1 MKKYTFPILF
11 ATALVAAGCS
21 NDDNINNDEIDE
33 TGKSLISFAA
43 ENDGMAVTRAGFTAD
58 TKIVAHFV
66 SNPRAGAPDG
76 SVTEYTKAILT
87 GQAESDDFSKV
98 DYTDKKKYWDDAHG
112 RYSQLS
118 VYAVAV
124 PNQSSSKIDAVT
136 GDESWS
142 TSDVSN
148 TIVWSV
154 SADQTGTKI
163 NDEDLAFSNN
173 IRQGAEE
180 GEEGVYIYN
189 FSAGKYPEL
198 TPSNAKRHSKGAD
211 ASITYDGRMI
221 FSQDGV
227 TYDAAPTTDAGH
239 FDKGHMK
246 FKHALTRVN
255 VVIKKGEGYTSGFA
269 FKTNTN
275 VQFNKAI
282 ISGTFDYST
291 DTWTGQATGDITK
304 MLPADTYTDAVG
316 TYQSQML
323 PGFALAEAG
332 TSNDLQF
339 TIDDNTY
346 YVTNAQLFNALK
358 TMDDSPLAN
367 DATSYN
373 LLEGYRYTFTI
384 VVGKTKIENITA
396 TLVAW
401 DEINAKET
409 SVNNAHISFT
419 FGTKGDGS
427 FSEMNLYKHEE
438 ELTKLITLPTDEYT
452 ANSWSGNYTGPAT
465 LSEVTSGKY
474 TTNWFYENN
483 KTAYHLRMINNLAQT
498 GLATNNPSF
507 AMESGAP
514 SAKDYQWGAPMKT
527 DADFIYSTT
536 NGYANSLQKGL
547 VANNSTDV
555 HITGFH
561 MMSELVVNL
570 KTPSDGSGVNLDG
583 ATVSLTYFYDNGSV
597 DMGTGLV
604 STTGDLAA
612 SMALVAT
619 STANQF
625 ALAVIPQ
632 NLVRTSG
639 DHLYVGIT
647 IHTTDN
653 NEYYIIEKLSEIPVN
668 GTTTPITEWLSGKR
682 YTYTFNV
689 TKTKIDNITATI
701 ADWINITA
709 ADKNVSLED

>member
-43 ENDGMAVTRAGFTAD
+43 ENDGMAVTRAGFTAE

-66 SNPRAGAPDG
+66 SNPRTGAPGG
-76 SVTEYTKAILT
+76 SANEYTRAILT
-87 GQAESDDFSKV
+87 GQAESDGFSKV

-118 VYAVAV
+118 VYAVTV
-124 PNQSSSKIDAVT
+124 PNKTSAKLDAVT
-136 GDESWS
+136 GDDSWS
-142 TSDVSN
+142 TSAVSN
-148 TIVWSV
+148 TIAWSV

-163 NDEDLAFSNN
+163 YDEDLAFSNN
-173 IRQGAEE
+173 IRQDGNN
-180 GEEGVYIYN
+180 GVYIYD

-198 TPSNAKRHSKGAD
+198 TPLNATKHSKTVDGTTT
-211 ASITYDGRMI
+211 SDGRMI
-221 FSQDGV
+221 FSQNNV
-227 TYDAAPTTDAGH
+227 AFDAAPTTDAGH
-239 FDKGHMK
+239 FDKGHME

-255 VVIKKGEGYTSGFA
+255 VVIQKGEGYTSGFA

-291 DTWTGQATGDITK
+291 DTWTSKATGDITK
-304 MLPADTYTDAVG
+304 MLPADTYTDAAG

-323 PGFALAEAG
+323 PGFALSSTG
-332 TSNDLQF
+332 TSNDIEF

-358 TMDDSPLAN
+358 TMDPCPMAN

-384 VVGKTKIENITA
+384 VVGKTKIDNITA
-396 TLVAW
+396 KLVAW

-409 SVNNAHISFT
+409 TVNNAHINFT
-419 FGTKGDGS
+419 FGTNGTGS
-427 FSEMNLYKHEE
+427 FSELNLYKHEE
-438 ELTKLITLPTDEYT
+438 TLENLITLPTDEYT
-452 ANSWSGNYTGPAT
+452 GNGWSGNYTGPAT
-465 LSEVTSGKY
+465 LTEKTTGKY
-474 TTNWFYENN
+474 TTDWFYENN
-483 KTAYHLRMINNLAQT
+483 KTAYHLRMINNLAKT

-514 SAKDYQWGAPMKT
+514 SAKDYQWGAPMKS
-527 DADFIYSTT
+527 DADFVYSPST
-536 NGYANSLQKGL
+536 GYAGSLQKGL

-570 KTPSDGSGVNLDG
+570 KTPSDGSGVNLTD
-583 ATVSLTYFYDNGSV
+583 ATVSLTYFYANGSV
-597 DMGTGLV
+597 DMGTGKV
-604 STTGDLAA
+604 TTTGELYS
-612 SMALVAT
+612 SMALGAT
-619 STANQF
+619 ATDNQF

-632 NLVRTSG
+632 SLVRASG

-653 NEYYIIEKLSEIPVN
+653 NEYYIIEDLSKINVD
-668 GTTTPITEWLSGKR
+668 GTSSAITEWLSGKR

-701 ADWINITA
+701 ADWINIKA